1 MDTAENKIIG
11 EKKSKYKLGIDTI
24 GRNQEAH
31 GR

>member
-1 MDTAENKIIG
+1 MDTAENEIIG

>member
-11 EKKSKYKLGIDTI
+11 EMKSKYKLGIDTV

-31 GR
+31 RR